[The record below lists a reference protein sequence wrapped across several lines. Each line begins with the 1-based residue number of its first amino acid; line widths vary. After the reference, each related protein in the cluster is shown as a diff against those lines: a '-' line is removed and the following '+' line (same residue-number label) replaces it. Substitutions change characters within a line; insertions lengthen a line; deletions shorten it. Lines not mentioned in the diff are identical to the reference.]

1 MFRSFLALAL
11 AGTAITPAF
20 AQADVIGSG
29 IAPSTAAHSQP
40 RPINFATTAPTSGAL
55 VILMR
60 NDLARQCSRCR
71 NRASIE
77 RSHRFGKI

>member
-40 RPINFATTAPTSGAL
+40 RPTNFATTAPTSGAL

-60 NDLARQCSRCR
+60 N
-71 NRASIE
+71 
-77 RSHRFGKI
+77 